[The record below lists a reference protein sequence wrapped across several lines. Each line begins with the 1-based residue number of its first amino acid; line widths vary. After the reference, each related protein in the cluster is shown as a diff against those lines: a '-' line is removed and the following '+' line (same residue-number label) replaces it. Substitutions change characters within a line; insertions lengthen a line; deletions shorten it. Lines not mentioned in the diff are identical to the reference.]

1 MSNNKQPNSEKK
13 QYAMRDSADKPCVV
27 VLLQR
32 ALSDIETF
40 KSNDTISRRIA
51 TIIAK
56 MENGAQVSVNP
67 IPRSNVIRSVGL
79 GSNDGFILVVK
90 KGQKNQKPVYWI
102 CGICSNYS
110 TISAIEMGKREK
122 QVEELQKM
130 LCDGAVQTVVRHNSN
145 KSPYKQG
152 RQNG

>member
-51 TIIAK
+51 TFRQSYTAVK
-56 MENGAQVSVNP
+56 CDKECWP
-67 IPRSNVIRSVGL
+67 WFKRWFYL
-79 GSNDGFILVVK
+79 G
-90 KGQKNQKPVYWI
+90 
-102 CGICSNYS
+102 
-110 TISAIEMGKREK
+110 R
-122 QVEELQKM
+122 
-130 LCDGAVQTVVRHNSN
+130 
-145 KSPYKQG
+145 
-152 RQNG
+152 